1 MSPRYHAVRSLP
13 LAILALT
20 ACARP
25 ATAIQV
31 QAPVP
36 TPAGTAGET
45 LLLQDPTVSA
55 AEVAFVYANDVWIAS
70 RAGGTARRLTSHA
83 GLESNPRFSPDGRLV
98 AFTGQYE
105 GNADVYVLPTTGGT
119 PKRLTWHPMADRVVG
134 WHPDGKRVLFA
145 SPRLGGAEVARLY
158 LVSVDGGPEE
168 LLEIPRAFRAT
179 FGGEGKIVY
188 TPVPDAFRTWKR
200 YRGGRTT
207 PIWIFDRATKEVEQV
222 PHVVAT
228 DTFPCFVDGEV
239 FFASDRDGVMN
250 VWKFKPGGKEATK
263 VTEFRD
269 FGVRNMTAGGGVI
282 AFERGGAIHLLDPKK
297 KESTRLAILCPSDGL
312 EGRPRWQDAKGS
324 VRKASVAPNGK
335 RAVFETRGEVVTV
348 PREHGDA
355 RNLTNSPAAHDRDP
369 VWSPDGTKIAWFT
382 DASGEY
388 RLLVRDH
395 LGKEEAK
402 AFDLGG
408 GGFYHDPKWSP
419 DGKRILF
426 NDKTNRLAFV
436 TLETGALTD
445 VWRSA
450 GSLGVVRP
458 AGVWS
463 GDSAWIAFEQRD
475 PSTTYDRV
483 ALFEV
488 ATGKVLRVTD
498 AFGSADGPCF
508 SRDGK
513 FLFFRASTAS
523 GPNRFGL
530 DMSASAA
537 RYGRG
542 NLYVCVLR
550 KGEKSPVAPRSD
562 EGAGDAEEEEEK
574 GGKDEKGSQ
583 EGEKGKEEGKEKE
596 AGSESRPKKK
606 EPPKTAVDA
615 EGLDQRVLA
624 LPLPE
629 GDYGSLQCG
638 EKALYFLV
646 EGEPADEDEEGP
658 RIGTA
663 LKKFDF
669 KERKAKE
676 VAKGIA
682 DYEISADGKS
692 LLLRTKDGWS
702 LSDLEAKEKKAL
714 AVDAVKVRVDPE
726 REWPQILREAWRIE
740 RDYFYDR
747 NMHGIEWPKMWD
759 RWSAFLPHVRHRSDL
774 NVLVAEMIGELCCGH
789 EYVGGGEMP
798 EVPKEAPVGLLGA
811 DFAVENGRHRI
822 ARIYAGQNWNP
833 GLRAPLTE
841 PGVDARVGDYLIA
854 VNGVPLT
861 GAENLER
868 AFVHTADRQ
877 TELTFSEQP
886 DGSSPR
892 TATVVPVADDQS
904 LRKRAWVEANRKR
917 VEDLSGGR
925 LAYVYMPDTGGQG
938 RASFDRDFYSQ
949 LGKEGVVLDERFNHG
964 GQLADYVVSVLDRKV
979 LCYWMNREEWLGRS
993 PFGTIEGPK
1002 VMVVNEMAGSGGDAM
1017 PYLFQKMEIGPLVG
1031 TRTWGGL
1038 VGISG
1043 YPPLMD
1049 GGSVT
1054 AASFGIMDTEGN
1066 WAVENAGVTPDVEVV
1081 EWPKDLIAGKDPQLE
1096 KAVALAMEGLSKHP
1110 PRKPPGYKPPA
1121 AR

>member
-1 MSPRYHAVRSLP
+1 VSPL
-13 LAILALT
+13 LLLLT
-20 ACARP
+20 ACA
-25 ATAIQV
+25 
-31 QAPVP
+31 VP
-36 TPAGTAGET
+36 TSEAQASPASTASET
-45 LLLQDPTVSA
+45 LLLQDPTASA
-55 AEVAFVYANDVWIAS
+55 ERVAFVYANDVWIVG
-70 RAGGTARRLTSHA
+70 RGGGTAQRLTSHA
-83 GLESNPRFSPDGRLV
+83 GNESSPRLSPDGALV

-105 GNADVYVLPTTGGT
+105 GNADVYVLPTSGGT
-119 PKRLTWHPMADRVVG
+119 PKRLTWHPLPDRVLG

-145 SPRLGGAEVARLY
+145 SRRLGGPEVDRLY
-158 LVSVDGGPEE
+158 LVSIDGGPEE
-168 LLEIPRAFRAT
+168 LLEVPKAFRAS
-179 FGGEGKIVY
+179 FSADANRIAY

-207 PIWIFDRATKEVEQV
+207 PVWIFDRSTKEVEEV
-222 PHVVAT
+222 PHVIAS
-228 DTFPCFVDGEV
+228 DTFPCWLEGEV
-239 FFASDRDGVMN
+239 YFASDRDGVMN
-250 VWKFKPGGKEATK
+250 VWKFRPGTKEATK

-269 FGVRNMTAGGGVI
+269 FGVRNMSAGGGAI
-282 AFERGGAIHLLDPKK
+282 AFERGGAIHLYDPKK
-297 KESTRLAILCPSDGL
+297 KESARLSILCPSDGL
-312 EGRPRWQDAKGS
+312 EGRPRWQEAKGF

-335 RAVFETRGEVVTV
+335 RAVFEARGEVVTV
-348 PREHGDA
+348 PREYGDS
-355 RNLTNSPAAHDRDP
+355 RNLTNSPGSHDRDP
-369 VWSPDGTKIAWFT
+369 AWSPDGTRIAWFS

-402 AFDLGG
+402 SYDLKG

-426 NDKTNRLAFV
+426 SDKTNRLAYV
-436 TLETGALTD
+436 TLDSGEVTE
-445 VWRSA
+445 VWRTQ

-475 PSTTYDRV
+475 ASTTYDRV

-488 ATGKVLRVTD
+488 ATGKVRAVTD
-498 AFGSADGPCF
+498 AFGSADSPCF

-530 DMSASAA
+530 DMSAAAA
-537 RYGRG
+537 RPGRG
-542 NLYVCVLR
+542 SLYVCVLK
-550 KGEKSPVAPRSD
+550 KGEKSPIAPRSD
-562 EGAGDAEEEEEK
+562 EGVGEEK
-574 GGKDEKGSQ
+574 EDEEGDEKGSKEK
-583 EGEKGKEEGKEKE
+583 EGEGGKEEGREKE
-596 AGSESRPKKK
+596 RGAESREKKK
-606 EPPKTAVDA
+606 EPAKTVVDA

-638 EKALYFLV
+638 RKALYFLATAEEDAGE
-646 EGEPADEDEEGP
+646 EGEGP
-658 RIGTA
+658 QIGTA
-663 LKKFDF
+663 LRAFEFKK
-669 KERKAKE
+669 RKAKE

-682 DYEISADGKS
+682 EYELSADGKT
-692 LLLRTKDGWS
+692 LLLRTREGWF
-702 LSDLEAKEKKAL
+702 LADAAADPGIKEKKAL
-714 AVDAVKVRVDPE
+714 AVDAVKVRVDPDA
-726 REWPQILREAWRIE
+726 EWPEILREAWRIE

-747 NMHGIEWPKMWD
+747 NMHHVDWPRMWE

-789 EYVGGGEMP
+789 EYVSGGQMP
-798 EVPKEAPVGLLGA
+798 DVPREAAVGLLGA

-822 ARIYAGQNWNP
+822 ARIFAGQNWNP

-841 PGVDARVGDYLIA
+841 PGVDARVGDHLIA
-854 VNGVPLT
+854 VNGVPVT
-861 GAENLER
+861 GEENLER
-868 AFVHTADRQ
+868 AFVHTANRQ
-877 TELTFSEQP
+877 TELTLSENP

-892 TATVVPVADDQS
+892 TTNVVPLADDQP
-904 LRKRAWVEANRKR
+904 LRKRAWVEANRRR
-917 VEDLSGGR
+917 VEELSGGR
-925 LAYVYMPDTGGQG
+925 LAYVYMPDTGMQG
-938 RASFDRDFYSQ
+938 MASFDRDFYSQ
-949 LGKEGVVLDERFNHG
+949 LGKEGLVLDERFNHG
-964 GQLADYVVSVLDRKV
+964 GMLADYVVSVLNRRV
-979 LCYWMNREEWLGRS
+979 LCYWMNREEWLARS

-1002 VMVVNEMAGSGGDAM
+1002 VMVVNEAAGSGGDAM
-1017 PYLFQKMEIGPLVG
+1017 PYLFKKMGLGPLVG

-1066 WAVENAGVTPDVEVV
+1066 WVVENEGVSPDVEVV
-1081 EWPKDLIAGKDPQLE
+1081 ERPKEILAGRDPQLE
-1096 KAVALAMEGLSKHP
+1096 KAVELAIGALGKSP
-1110 PRKPPGYKPPA
+1110 PRKAPVYKPPA